1 MPIDPSISLAAKT
14 PSISD
19 AMGNIS
25 SIIGARQGMINLQR
39 SEATL
44 PYDISS
50 AEAGARTAQAGAN
63 VAENTV
69 QPRIQE
75 AKATADQAT
84 ATAQSAQL
92 NYQNQSL
99 TALVQQV
106 NLLQYDPNLN
116 RGKVL
121 NFIASTA
128 SNLKTPSAM
137 VAQMVSKVP
146 DTDDPVELKGYL
158 QHVLTTLQDKAT
170 QLQQMT
176 PQPSLVGTGQQIVP
190 INVGGNVPGVPI
202 GTQVGA
208 PIQQQLPPTT
218 PVFNPKTNA
227 PGYLGPQTQ
236 TQPVQSGPSLGTAEN
251 IGGTV
256 QAVNQDWSQTM
267 AQAAPA
273 AQNIGVLQNI
283 KQFAP
288 GAVTG
293 VASDRRSFIAGL
305 AGLIGMT
312 PAQMEKTDT
321 DLLAKNSNML
331 ALAGGNTDAARALA
345 EAANPNTH
353 MTPDAIIHA
362 ANQVIAQQ
370 QMAITK
376 QQYMGQFKGN
386 PQAYT
391 QALTKFNAVADPRIF
406 QLKTMSPQEIAKMK
420 ASMTPA
426 EQKDFGNKIRAM
438 EQMGLV
444 Q

>member
-1 MPIDPSISLAAKT
+1 MIDLQTSQTTQPSKISFMQ
-14 PSISD
+14 S
-19 AMGNIS
+19 
-25 SIIGARQGMINLQR
+25 Q
-39 SEATL
+39 
-44 PYDISS
+44 
-50 AEAGARTAQAGAN
+50 ARTAAAGAN
-63 VAENTV
+63 VAEQT
-69 QPRIQE
+69 QEPSIQA
-75 AKATADQAT
+75 AKATADAAT
-84 ATAQSAQL
+84 ANAQAAQL
-92 NYQNQSL
+92 DYNLKSL
-99 TALVQQV
+99 TTLSQQV
-106 NLLQYDPNLN
+106 NQLQYDPNLT

-128 SNLKTPSAM
+128 SNMKTPSAM

-146 DTDDPVELKGYL
+146 DTDDPTELKGYL
-158 QHVLTTLQDKAT
+158 QHVQITLQDKAT

-176 PQPSLVGTGQQIVP
+176 PTATPVSTGQQTQFVQTNP
-190 INVGGNVPGVPI
+190 NAPGVPV
-202 GTQVGA
+202 GTQTGTPV
-208 PIQQQLPPTT
+208 QQQLPPTT
-218 PVFNPKTNA
+218 PVFNAKTNA
-227 PGYLGPQTQ
+227 PGYLGPQAQ
-236 TQPVQSGPSLGTAEN
+236 TQSVQSGPSLGTAEN

-256 QAVNQDWSQTM
+256 DAVNADWKQTM

-283 KQFAP
+283 KQYAP

-293 VASDRRSFIAGL
+293 VVNDRRSFIAGL
-305 AGLIGMT
+305 AGLIGMS

-353 MTPDAIIHA
+353 MTPEAIMHA

-370 QMAITK
+370 QMMLTK

-391 QALTKFNAVADPRIF
+391 QALTRFNAVADPRIF
-406 QLKTMSPQEIAKMK
+406 QLRTMTPQELTKMK
-420 ASMTPA
+420 SSMTPA